1 MENMMKNQLI
11 LVCVFFVLAAQTVF
25 GQTIIKRY
33 DWDANISLG
42 VPTVTVTQT
51 PAGGTCPYTGANG
64 SAAGIVPAQKDNG
77 TLGTAV
83 GPVGST
89 YGVNS
94 ATDATLATAGIVN
107 TAASNGFFTI
117 GGTSTCTQPRRIV
130 QVSFP
135 AIAGTLFVSTTPVK
149 VSFRSIGLALDSGT
163 SGSGADQTD
172 LVLMGVSLDN
182 GVTFSNEIGLA
193 GNANTQMDYDPA
205 TTHSTT
211 WTGAN
216 PANINLGTTAA
227 PKSRAELS
235 IPAGTIT
242 TSSQVVLRFTLQAN
256 RGDELV
262 GLDDIIVSQIVPT
275 AGQGSIRG
283 RVTNEFGRGISRVA
297 VSALNTNT
305 GETFLGHTN
314 PFGYYQITDLQIGD
328 FFIVQAQSKSYQFPI
343 LQSFSLDENLDGINF
358 VAGSAGK

>member
-1 MENMMKNQLI
+1 MKNQLI

-33 DWDANISLG
+33 DWDANTSLG
-42 VPTVTVTQT
+42 APTVTVTQT
-51 PAGGTCPYTGANG
+51 PAGGTCPYVGANG
-64 SAAGIVPAQKDNG
+64 TAAGIVPAQQND
-77 TLGTAV
+77 GTAAGIV
-83 GPVGST
+83 LPVTAT

-94 ATDATLATAGIVN
+94 ATDATLATAGIIN
-107 TAASNGFFTI
+107 APASNGFFTI

-130 QVSFP
+130 QVAFP
-135 AIAGTLFVSTTPVK
+135 AMAGTLFVPTTPVK
-149 VSFRSIGLALDSGT
+149 VSFRSIGLALDSAT

-172 LVLMGVSLDN
+172 FVLMGVSLDN

-216 PANINLGTTAA
+216 PSNINLGTTAA
-227 PKSRAELS
+227 PRSRAELS

-242 TSSQVVLRFTLQAN
+242 NASQVVLRFTLQAN
-256 RGDELV
+256 RGDEFV
-262 GLDDIIVSQIVPT
+262 GLDDIIISQLIPT
-275 AGQGSIRG
+275 ASLGSIRG
-283 RVTNEFGRGISRVA
+283 RVMNEFGRGISRVA

-305 GETFLGHTN
+305 GETFFGRTN
-314 PFGYYQITDLQIGD
+314 PFGYYQINDLQIGD
-328 FFIVQAQSKSYQFPI
+328 FFIVKAQSKVYQFPNP
-343 LQSFSLDENLDGINF
+343 QSFNLNENLDGINF
-358 VAGSAGK
+358 VAGSARK